1 MLHFDPYD
9 PGFNADP
16 YPVYKKFREAAP
28 VFFCENKDFWLLTRH
43 SEVVEAHRDAEIFT
57 SQYGIMLE
65 GPVEKVTRGNLIT
78 MLEPEHGLAKRLVG
92 RLFGRPR
99 MIELDGFIRRRA
111 GELLEEAGERHGTGE
126 FDFVSEITVRL
137 PLDVIS
143 ELLGIPE
150 EYRSEVHHLCNGILI
165 RGTPDDAANSQAAI
179 MRIHGL
185 FMRLAQERRAHPQAD
200 VISQLI
206 ADEVEDDQGVK
217 RSLNDHEIAARFMEM
232 ALAGHETVAK
242 AIPNGAMAF
251 QKFPDQRRKLQKD
264 RSLLM
269 QAVDEVV
276 RYDPPS
282 QLQGRV
288 VTRDVTLHGVTIPAM
303 SRVILATGSA
313 SRDPEGF
320 PDPDTFD
327 ITRQIDIKSHY
338 FGYGVHKCLGIHLAR
353 QEIAILFDELFNRY
367 PDWQVDPDRVT
378 RLILSNVRGVATL
391 PISLGKHA

>member
-9 PGFNADP
+9 SEFNADP
-16 YPVYKKFREAAP
+16 YPVYKRFRAEAP
-28 VFFCENKDFWLLTRH
+28 VFFCENMNFWLLTRFRD
-43 SEVVEAHRDAEIFT
+43 VVAAHRDDATFSSE
-57 SQYGIMLE
+57 YGVLLE
-65 GPVEKVTRGNLIT
+65 GPIEKVTRGNLIS
-78 MLEPEHGLAKRLVG
+78 MAEPEHGLAKRLVG

-99 MIELDGFIRRRA
+99 MNELDGFIRRRA
-111 GELLEEAGERHGTGE
+111 VELLEEAGEKHGTGE
-126 FDFVSEITVRL
+126 FDFVNEITVRL

-150 EYRSEVHHLCNGILI
+150 EYRNEVHHLCNGVLI
-165 RGTPDDAANSQAAI
+165 RGTPDDAANSQAALMKI
-179 MRIHGL
+179 YGL
-185 FMRLAQERRAHPQAD
+185 FMAMAAKRRANPSDD

-206 ADEVEDDQGVK
+206 ADEAEDDQGVK

-242 AIPNGAMAF
+242 ALPNGAMAF
-251 QKFPDQRRKLQKD
+251 QKFPDQRRKLKED

-288 VTRDVTLHGVTIPAM
+288 VTRDVTLDGVTIPAL

-353 QEIAILFDELFNRY
+353 QEIAITLDELFNRF

-378 RLILSNVRGVATL
+378 RLVLSNVRGVATL
-391 PISLGKHA
+391 PISLGAHA